1 MFWDDD
7 FNQDTTLTFGLI
19 EVTNPLM
26 NKIQTGLDTLSFVLN
41 NGSSAWM
48 SEVNPDTT
56 LDSILYF
63 FTGDVNASG
72 TKVKEDGF
80 SGTTDFDSEVES
92 SDGYINV
99 NGTTFYRWGNN
110 PPNTWL
116 NRIATRHFDVT
127 LSLPQDSTVRV
138 QSGNEIVVPLTI
150 RPKEGNKIAGFEF
163 EIKFNEKELK
173 FIDMK
178 TDVLPGPWFTYV
190 NVHEPVGDWRRVS
203 FGGMDYSP
211 TNAPERYYIDEPIN
225 GIELIF
231 EAEFPDAEWTS
242 APIEF
247 VGKHAAGNPSGDDL
261 LMDRQDG
268 EVLVWNKYWAFGGDE
283 PGDDDIAYNYPNPFV
298 NTTTFQFF
306 MDKQESAKLYI
317 LNSNGQ
323 YIGTLLDEVVDKGI
337 HTFSFDNRPSVWLP
351 EVSVYQS
358 HMELEPGVY
367 IFVLETK
374 NRIRSNKFTIVK

>member
-1 MFWDDD
+1 MIFDR
-7 FNQDTTLTFGLI
+7 I
-19 EVTNPLM
+19 
-26 NKIQTGLDTLSFVLN
+26 SLN
-41 NGSSAWM
+41 
-48 SEVNPDTT
+48 
-56 LDSILYF
+56 
-63 FTGDVNASG
+63 
-72 TKVKEDGF
+72 
-80 SGTTDFDSEVES
+80 
-92 SDGYINV
+92 
-99 NGTTFYRWGNN
+99 
-110 PPNTWL
+110 
-116 NRIATRHFDVT
+116 
-127 LSLPQDSTVRV
+127 
-138 QSGNEIVVPLTI
+138 
-150 RPKEGNKIAGFEF
+150 
-163 EIKFNEKELK
+163 
-173 FIDMK
+173 
-178 TDVLPGPWFTYV
+178 GPT
-190 NVHEPVGDWRRVS
+190 
-203 FGGMDYSP
+203 
-211 TNAPERYYIDEPIN
+211 
-225 GIELIF
+225 
-231 EAEFPDAEWTS
+231 
-242 APIEF
+242 IEF

-268 EVLVWNKYWAFGGDE
+268 EVLVWNQYWAFGGDE

>member
-1 MFWDDD
+1 
-7 FNQDTTLTFGLI
+7 
-19 EVTNPLM
+19 
-26 NKIQTGLDTLSFVLN
+26 
-41 NGSSAWM
+41 
-48 SEVNPDTT
+48 
-56 LDSILYF
+56 
-63 FTGDVNASG
+63 
-72 TKVKEDGF
+72 
-80 SGTTDFDSEVES
+80 
-92 SDGYINV
+92 
-99 NGTTFYRWGNN
+99 
-110 PPNTWL
+110 
-116 NRIATRHFDVT
+116 
-127 LSLPQDSTVRV
+127 
-138 QSGNEIVVPLTI
+138 
-150 RPKEGNKIAGFEF
+150 
-163 EIKFNEKELK
+163 
-173 FIDMK
+173 MK
-178 TDVLPGPWFTYV
+178 TDVLRRCWFTYV

-247 VGKHAAGNPSGDDL
+247 VGKHAGNPSGDDL

-283 PGDDDIAYNYPNPFV
+283 PENDDIAYNYPNPFV

-306 MDKQESAKLYI
+306 MDKQESKIYI

-351 EVSVYQS
+351 EVSVYQR